1 MGKRLK
7 AEDVIEALETLLREG
22 SGTSTEE
29 IRDELVASWPA
40 GDEAPIKQ
48 AVYSHLRRMEER
60 GEVVSRRVG
69 VDGGGQRAVW
79 SLVPQRSAV
88 LEEAIREARS
98 RGDESQVAFLERLDD
113 GRGGIKDPPVDHVD
127 EESLLGAETPA
138 GGPVEDQHV
147 SNPGPEEIGPQN
159 GKEAENGEDES

>member
-1 MGKRLK
+1 MARRLR
-7 AEDVIEALETLLREG
+7 AEDVLGALETLLKEG

-40 GDEAPIKQ
+40 GEEAPVKQ

-79 SLVPQRSAV
+79 SLA
-88 LEEAIREARS
+88 
-98 RGDESQVAFLERLDD
+98 
-113 GRGGIKDPPVDHVD
+113 PV
-127 EESLLGAETPA
+127 GAETPP
-138 GGPVEDQHV
+138 GGPIEDRDV

-159 GKEAENGEDES
+159 DREAEHGEG